1 MAKTLSTSGINSG
14 QLIRTTQLTQVVDAL
29 TGNDDYDI
37 SISGSLIITGST
49 NISGSLTAISMS
61 GDGSGLTGVT
71 GEWDGSHVGN
81 ASITGSL
88 SITGDI
94 SSSSNVYGV
103 TGSFSHVLGA
113 SPLTIESDNFNVDSL
128 GNISGSSISASGTI
142 SMLTASIGGG
152 IFTSASLTSSPL
164 QVNDFAESVVVT
176 GVKQINFPN
185 STVFEDAPGNV
196 SITFI
201 SSSYALTASHA
212 LNAGSDPFPFTGDA
226 VITGSLIVS
235 GSTLGGGS
243 EIFASVLSLNDGTF
257 GASGTSRGIKINS
270 KAFAW
275 GAPNSKLANV
285 SIGSSAGNS
294 LDQGG
299 KNVLIG
305 NEAGYYLV
313 GGYWNVYIGAEAGN
327 SNLSYEG
334 NILIGNE
341 SGYYGGTSNQNNVA
355 IGNTAMKG
363 SSLSTNSSS
372 FNVALGYYAGTQI
385 HNGNN
390 NTILGYKSGEDI
402 TSGSGNVIIG
412 NYAAKGSSNMNNQL
426 IIGSASL
433 ATISASLTTGDII
446 FPGSASFT
454 GLPTSE
460 PTSTGS
466 LWISGSSPN
475 HPNSGFLMIY
485 NP

>member
-1 MAKTLSTSGINSG
+1 MPTKNIVPRADGEGGVGRSDKRWFSGSFITGSFGLVKATTLSGSG
-14 QLIRTTQLTQVVDAL
+14 TQVTGIVSSSYSLTASYAL
-29 TGNDDYDI
+29 NASDSQFTPAG
-37 SISGSLIITGST
+37 ISGSWQGQTS
-49 NISGSLTAISMS
+49 SMS
-61 GDGSGLTGVT
+61 
-71 GEWDGSHVGN
+71 
-81 ASITGSL
+81 
-88 SITGDI
+88 
-94 SSSSNVYGV
+94 
-103 TGSFSHVLGA
+103 VL
-113 SPLTIESDNFNVDSL
+113 
-128 GNISGSSISASGTI
+128 
-142 SMLTASIGGG
+142 
-152 IFTSASLTSSPL
+152 
-164 QVNDFAESVVVT
+164 
-176 GVKQINFPN
+176 
-185 STVFEDAPGNV
+185 
-196 SITFI
+196 

-212 LNAGSDPFPFTGDA
+212 LNAGSDPFPYTGDA
-226 VITGSLIVS
+226 VITGSLTVS

-243 EIFASVLSLNDGTF
+243 EIVASVLSLNDGTF

-270 KAFAW
+270 KDFSW

-305 NEAGYYLV
+305 NKAGYYLV
-313 GGYWNVYIGAEAGN
+313 DGYWNVYIGAEAGY
-327 SNLSYEG
+327 SNLSYEC

-341 SGYYGGTSNQNNVA
+341 SGYYGGFYNQNNVA

-372 FNVALGYYAGTQI
+372 FNVVLGYYAGTQI

-412 NYAAKGSSNMNNQL
+412 NYAAKGSGNMNNQL
-426 IIGSASL
+426 VIGSGSL

-475 HPNSGFLMIY
+475 HPNSGFLMVF